1 VGNVCLVL
9 GNGDS
14 GLGGTNV
21 FVGVAF
27 FVGDMNE
34 WEG

>member
-1 VGNVCLVL
+1 M
-9 GNGDS
+9 GNGES
-14 GLGGTNV
+14 GLDGTNV
-21 FVGVAF
+21 SVGVAF

>member
-1 VGNVCLVL
+1 VDS
-9 GNGDS
+9 GDS
-14 GLGGTNV
+14 GVDSTNV
-21 FVGVAF
+21 AGRVAF